1 MQTTPAAKRK
11 AFFGFNAIVCGVLL
25 LLLIGLFSVSSA
37 ESSGYFTGRVWN
49 DLNNDGLMDDAEPG
63 VEGVTLHLLRS
74 DTGEQLTAV
83 TDNTG
88 TYLFSGLPNDSYTFS
103 VSVPQSMLYARYRK
117 EGGDLRSVFTGEDL
131 NISRSFVVRDTE
143 PQINMNVGLVD
154 SAIIKGMAYL
164 DLNYN
169 GNYDEGE
176 PPYANVTMEVIRNAS
191 ERSVGKMVTD
201 ETGAFFFDTTRSGNY
216 RLRAILP
223 DDGSTFTAVPVNAGF
238 YSNLFAAREG
248 RRENSINSIDV
259 ENSMV
264 YEYYVGVALG
274 GRITGTVFLDKN
286 YSGVWESSDSRLSG
300 FTVQLIRA
308 DGTIAAETNSSNKGV
323 YTFSEV
329 MPGEY
334 ALRFL
339 RRDGYTFTKY
349 RAQEEN
355 GNTARLAATDTYGE
369 TESFS
374 FSMAETLEGLN
385 AGFLQSATLAGIFF
399 YDAND
404 NGLMDE
410 NETGFTDGQV
420 RLVSDD
426 GEIDI
431 TQTVNADGSY
441 SFGGV
446 APTTYTL
453 YYLLPENAE
462 MAAVTGGGNTLR
474 HQGAA
479 NAVTGLDIKAKK
491 SYTQPL
497 VGAVKLGT
505 FEGYAFDDLNA
516 NGMRDDGEATLA
528 GVTVSLQS
536 NNAPAND
543 ATVTTAADG
552 LFSITGLRPD
562 NYTLKLSLP
571 DGMIFAGDIIASS
584 IALGNTD
591 TYAAPVSF
599 TETLLNRADNA
610 LGAVAPATLVASV
623 WLDENRNGQL
633 NEGERLLDGLEYAL
647 YDEVRRQYTMTA
659 VADEYGTA
667 VMRNVRPSTYT
678 VSFALP
684 DNAVPVNDS
693 GTFVQNGRNMQQTG
707 IAVHAGDTYDTISG
721 GLQCTASIG
730 GTVEVDKTGSTSP
743 VEGAQV
749 LLYQKDST
757 QLLQSTVTD
766 SLGVYRFDGLWPGN
780 YVIEV
785 VRPNGLVFIRP
796 NDPAF
801 DAEDSIIAQIND
813 EYGTSDPV
821 TLSMAEDQ
829 LAHRVMLTIPAKVG
843 NLVWLDTN
851 GNGLIDGDEPTING
865 VTVSLLE
872 NGAAVYTTTSNAWGY
887 YEFADVYPGEYT
899 LEAAAY
905 PELAITAPV
914 PTLRI
919 ISSCLVSGD
928 GTLAVSDPFTVGSGS
943 VNFFYHLGYTLKEG
957 EEMPPAITEGPHQV
971 WTQSE

>member
-11 AFFGFNAIVCGVLL
+11 AFFGFNAIACGVLL

-37 ESSGYFTGRVWN
+37 ESTGYFTGRVWN

-117 EGGDLRSVFTGEDL
+117 DGGDLRSVFTGEDL
-131 NISRSFVVRDTE
+131 SISRSFVVRDTE

-201 ETGAFFFDTTRSGNY
+201 ETGAFFFDATRSGNY

-223 DDGSTFTAVPVNAGF
+223 DDGSTFTAVPVNTGF

-248 RRENSINSIDV
+248 RRENSVNSIDV

-286 YSGVWESSDSRLSG
+286 YSGVWENSDSRLSG

-334 ALRFL
+334 TLRFL

-385 AGFLQSATLAGIFF
+385 AGFLQSATLGGIFF
-399 YDAND
+399 YDVND

-491 SYTQPL
+491 NYTQPL

-516 NGMRDDGEATLA
+516 NGLRDDGEATLA

-543 ATVTTAADG
+543 ATVTTRRRRPVLHYRAPPGQLHPDPVAAGRHDFCRRYPRKLHCAWQHG
-552 LFSITGLRPD
+552 FLRRSGFVYGNAFKPRGQRPGRGRPRHSRRQRMARRKPKRPAQRGRTYARRTGIRAVRRGSPPIHHDRRRRRGRNGRDAQRASVHLYRLLRP
-562 NYTLKLSLP
+562 
-571 DGMIFAGDIIASS
+571 A
-584 IALGNTD
+584 
-591 TYAAPVSF
+591 
-599 TETLLNRADNA
+599 R
-610 LGAVAPATLVASV
+610 
-623 WLDENRNGQL
+623 
-633 NEGERLLDGLEYAL
+633 
-647 YDEVRRQYTMTA
+647 
-659 VADEYGTA
+659 
-667 VMRNVRPSTYT
+667 
-678 VSFALP
+678 
-684 DNAVPVNDS
+684 
-693 GTFVQNGRNMQQTG
+693 
-707 IAVHAGDTYDTISG
+707 
-721 GLQCTASIG
+721 
-730 GTVEVDKTGSTSP
+730 
-743 VEGAQV
+743 
-749 LLYQKDST
+749 
-757 QLLQSTVTD
+757 
-766 SLGVYRFDGLWPGN
+766 
-780 YVIEV
+780 
-785 VRPNGLVFIRP
+785 
-796 NDPAF
+796 
-801 DAEDSIIAQIND
+801 
-813 EYGTSDPV
+813 
-821 TLSMAEDQ
+821 
-829 LAHRVMLTIPAKVG
+829 
-843 NLVWLDTN
+843 
-851 GNGLIDGDEPTING
+851 
-865 VTVSLLE
+865 
-872 NGAAVYTTTSNAWGY
+872 
-887 YEFADVYPGEYT
+887 
-899 LEAAAY
+899 
-905 PELAITAPV
+905 
-914 PTLRI
+914 
-919 ISSCLVSGD
+919 
-928 GTLAVSDPFTVGSGS
+928 
-943 VNFFYHLGYTLKEG
+943 
-957 EEMPPAITEGPHQV
+957 
-971 WTQSE
+971 